1 MRLVCDL
8 HLHSRY
14 SLATSPALDIRSLA
28 LGAKRVGIDLLAA
41 PDFTHPLWREE
52 MRDELE
58 ETQPGSGVFSAYGR
72 SFVLVSEVSCIW
84 RQDGR
89 SRRVHFLITAPDIEA
104 VEKMSIKFATLQNL
118 ESDGRPIFKI
128 SALDLLAI
136 VRDADPKCEAIPA
149 HVFTPWYGIFGAK
162 SGFDSMEECFGGA
175 ADQIFAVE
183 TGLSSDP
190 AMHWTVR
197 DSRTRAI
204 VSFSDA
210 HSIGSLGREAT
221 VLNVDELSYD
231 GIVKALRDRTIVE
244 TYEFH
249 PEHGKYHHDGHRKCG
264 VRLHP
269 TESAELDDICP
280 NCHRTMTLGVL
291 NRSRSLSD
299 GGNDDVIR
307 NGNGTLQ
314 DAVGRFAPYR
324 HLIPLDEIL
333 AFTLGVGKS
342 SNRVK
347 RTENALIDEFG
358 SEFNVLLHA
367 DASDITELM
376 EGDDAA
382 RAIVDAKRGDVHV
395 EPGYDG
401 VYGSAIPRSAIRET

>member
-136 VRDADPKCEAIPA
+136 VRDADPKCEVIPA

-162 SGFDSMEECFGGA
+162 SGFDSMEECFGSA
-175 ADQIFAVE
+175 TDQIIAVE

-190 AMHWTVR
+190 AMHWTVP

-249 PEHGKYHHDGHRKCG
+249 PAHGKYHHDGHRKCG

-269 TESAELDDICP
+269 TESAELEDFCP

-299 GGNDDVIR
+299 GGNNNVIR
-307 NGNGTLQ
+307 NGDGTLQ

-347 RTENALIDEFG
+347 RTENALIDEFS

-367 DASDITELM
+367 DASDIAELL

-382 RAIVDAKRGDVHV
+382 RAIVDARRGDVHV

>member
-136 VRDADPKCEAIPA
+136 VRDADPKCEVIPA

-175 ADQIFAVE
+175 ADQIIAVE

-190 AMHWTVR
+190 AMHWTVP

-269 TESAELDDICP
+269 TESAELNDICP

-299 GGNDDVIR
+299 GGNDNVIR

-382 RAIVDAKRGDVHV
+382 RAIVDARRGDVHV

>member
-58 ETQPGSGVFSAYGR
+58 ETQPRSGVFSAYGR

-136 VRDADPKCEAIPA
+136 VRDADPKCEVIPA

-162 SGFDSMEECFGGA
+162 SGFDSMEECFGSA
-175 ADQIFAVE
+175 AHQIIAVE

-190 AMHWTVR
+190 AMHWTVP

-231 GIVKALRDRTIVE
+231 GIVKSLRDRTIVE

-269 TESAELDDICP
+269 TESAELNDICP
-280 NCHRTMTLGVL
+280 SCHRTMTLGVL
-291 NRSRSLSD
+291 YRSRNLSD
-299 GGNDDVIR
+299 GGNDHVVR

-382 RAIVDAKRGDVHV
+382 RAIVDARRGDVHV

>member
-14 SLATSPALDIRSLA
+14 SLATSPALNIRSLA
-28 LGAKRVGIDLLAA
+28 LGGKRVGIDLLAA

-72 SFVLVSEVSCIW
+72 SFILVSEVSCIW

-89 SRRVHFLITAPDIEA
+89 SRRVHFLITAPDFEV

-136 VRDADPKCEAIPA
+136 VRDADPKCEVVPA

-175 ADQIFAVE
+175 ADQIIAVE

-190 AMHWTVR
+190 AMHWAVP

-269 TESAELDDICP
+269 RESAELDDICP

-291 NRSRSLSD
+291 SRSRSLSD
-299 GGNDDVIR
+299 GGNDHVIR

-347 RTENALIDEFG
+347 RTENRLIDEFG

-367 DASDITELM
+367 DASDIAELM
-376 EGDDAA
+376 EDDDAA
-382 RAIVDAKRGDVHV
+382 RAIVDARRGDVHV
-395 EPGYDG
+395 DPGYDG